1 MWLTRQARAWLA
13 ECTTLLQPRRSSKK
27 ASTLVPAC
35 VPFLSRCHNPS
46 LNALHKLTQHR
57 WSMDRGG
64 WECKNILA
72 GTCLYP
78 VPNGMQGLQSGVSL
92 LRAAHMRHQAG
103 LQGPL
108 ALSLPRLCCCPQSF
122 AAKGLSSC

>member
-1 MWLTRQARAWLA
+1 M
-13 ECTTLLQPRRSSKK
+13 K

-46 LNALHKLTQHR
+46 LNALHKLSQHR
-57 WSMDRGG
+57 CSMDRGV
-64 WECKNILA
+64 WVCKNILA
-72 GTCLYP
+72 GTWL
-78 VPNGMQGLQSGVSL
+78 VSSVQRMQGLQSGVSL

-108 ALSLPRLCCCPQSF
+108 A
-122 AAKGLSSC
+122 